1 MSEASS
7 DTTHE
12 AILHNVVSHVLNL
25 RQQVTQV
32 QTDIQTLQVK
42 LDQIQATLQQL
53 VLLHESSVSPLVDQ
67 KEQQQDR

>member
-12 AILHNVVSHVLNL
+12 AILHNVVSHVLTL

-32 QTDIQTLQVK
+32 QTDIQNLQVK

-53 VLLHESSVSPLVDQ
+53 ASRHEPSVSPPVDQ
-67 KEQQQDR
+67 KEHQPAR

>member
-7 DTTHE
+7 ETTHE

-32 QTDIQTLQVK
+32 QTDLQTLQVQ
-42 LDQIQATLQQL
+42 LGQIQATLQQL
-53 VLLHESSVSPLVDQ
+53 VLLHEPPASPPVDQ
-67 KEQQQDR
+67 KDHKQA